1 MNIALILLVC
11 FLTCVAQLCQKKAVQ
26 QWQGKTLHWRTKVF
40 NPWLITS
47 IACLGFGM
55 LLWLN
60 VLRLVPLNVAYPM
73 LSLNFVFVA
82 LASHYWFGERTNMH
96 GWIGIMLI
104 IAGVVLLGGGL

>member
-11 FLTCVAQLCQKKAVQ
+11 LLTCIGQLCQKKAVQ
-26 QWQGKTLHWRTKVF
+26 HWQGKALHWREKILD
-40 NPWLITS
+40 PWLIAA
-47 IACLGFGM
+47 IACLGLGM

-60 VLRLVPLNVAYPM
+60 VLRLVPLNIAYPM

-82 LASHYWFGERTNMH
+82 LASHYWFGERTNVH

-104 IAGVVLLGGGL
+104 MMGVVLLGAGL